1 MARKV
6 RAQIQACLPLVMD
19 FENEKDF
26 LDYLKKHEEETLAK
40 LEWQRDQRDH
50 CLLISLIIVL
60 LFLIMMAVCYKP

>member
-1 MARKV
+1 
-6 RAQIQACLPLVMD
+6 MD